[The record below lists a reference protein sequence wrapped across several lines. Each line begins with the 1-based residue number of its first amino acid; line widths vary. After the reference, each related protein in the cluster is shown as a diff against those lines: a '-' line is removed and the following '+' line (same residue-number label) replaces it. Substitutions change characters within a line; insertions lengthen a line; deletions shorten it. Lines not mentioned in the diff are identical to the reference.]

1 MNLFSRKTVLEV
13 VTSIFVN
20 LTSGWFGVLFVAP
33 GLFEVVSFFEYRQL
47 LTINLPFGI
56 LGLGLSLWLTEKSK
70 SL

>member
-1 MNLFSRKTVLEV
+1 MFFSTKTFFEV
-13 VTSIFVN
+13 MTAVFVN

-56 LGLGLSLWLTEKSK
+56 LGLGLSLWLTEKNK